1 MALCVAAALNWG
13 GIPSCGFAASRK
25 AIYLFVWRRI
35 QGGERRLD
43 TAGAAVTEVKT
54 SHVSTLVWR
63 PVCQV
68 PVLSPLRQLHQ
79 QQAGEQLILLLPST
93 STNPHRC
100 CNRSSRESHPVFQ
113 RVNPSVHHD
122 HAKQETASG
131 TCVFL
136 CVCLGF
142 AWSNIH
148 VNISRMFPLFTSFVR
163 SLWPV
168 SHWTNIR
175 VS

>member
-1 MALCVAAALNWG
+1 MALCVAGALNWR

-25 AIYLFVWRRI
+25 AIYLFDRRRI
-35 QGGERRLD
+35 QGGKVPLN
-43 TAGAAVTEVKT
+43 TTGAAVIDVKA
-54 SHVSTLVWR
+54 SRVSILVCR

-68 PVLSPLRQLHQ
+68 PVLSPSHQLHQ
-79 QQAGEQLILLLPST
+79 QH
-93 STNPHRC
+93 TNINALRG
-100 CNRSSRESHPVFQ
+100 CNKSSRASRPVFK

-122 HAKQETASG
+122 DGKQETTSRTSAI
-131 TCVFL
+131 L
-136 CVCLGF
+136 CVCACARVCVCF

-148 VNISRMFPLFTSFVR
+148 VNISRTFPLFTSFVR
-163 SLWPV
+163 PFQPV